1 MRFDY
6 VKADGTTVS
15 FDTLTGRRLATDQK
29 TIAERKWRAP
39 TVAPAEQKPCDVG
52 LFSDDAKQT
61 DLPF

>member
-6 VKADGTTVS
+6 VHADGSTSS

-29 TIAERKWRAP
+29 TIAERKWQAP
-39 TVAPAEQKPCDVG
+39 SKAPAEQKPCDVG
-52 LFSDDAKQT
+52 LFSDDAKQP